1 MVHQDS
7 FIAFVGRRW
16 KFCRR
21 IEVSEGGDTVLQE
34 GVDHPGGGMGVAA
47 RVSQRDAA
55 APEITTASGYAL
67 SAAPTLQTNQGSSFL
82 GSRGSNPGTSFP
94 GWSARVLVE
103 SRG

>member
-1 MVHQDS
+1 MEEN
-7 FIAFVGRRW
+7 
-16 KFCRR
+16 
-21 IEVSEGGDTVLQE
+21 EVSEGGDTVLQE

-82 GSRGSNPGTSFP
+82 GSR
-94 GWSARVLVE
+94 
-103 SRG
+103 

>member
-1 MVHQDS
+1 MKNS
-7 FIAFVGRRW
+7 LFRFETLEAKNLTCWLFLF
-16 KFCRR
+16 FCS
-21 IEVSEGGDTVLQE
+21 EVSEGGDTVLQE

-82 GSRGSNPGTSFP
+82 GSR
-94 GWSARVLVE
+94 
-103 SRG
+103 